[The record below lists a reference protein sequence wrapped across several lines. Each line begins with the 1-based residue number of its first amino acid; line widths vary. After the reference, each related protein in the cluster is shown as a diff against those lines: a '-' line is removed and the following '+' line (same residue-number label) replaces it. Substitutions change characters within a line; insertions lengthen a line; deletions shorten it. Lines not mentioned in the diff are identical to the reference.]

1 MIIFRRFS
9 GSLYTWSDSYHTLI
23 GHRTKQPILAPKKV
37 DTYFKPLNITP
48 MKELMELTQ
57 MRTDRELNFK
67 FSYIATGPYHT
78 LCVTDQGMVLGMGE
92 AKYTKRGH
100 ESPTYL
106 LDRVAG
112 LSGIIIKQVSCG
124 LDHSLALSN
133 IGEVY
138 SWGYGGMGEK
148 LLKSLFYKDPY
159 SPLGQ
164 STVSNFEIP
173 TKIAELEN
181 IKQVEAGYHHCLAL
195 TRKI

>member
-1 MIIFRRFS
+1 
-9 GSLYTWSDSYHTLI
+9 
-23 GHRTKQPILAPKKV
+23 
-37 DTYFKPLNITP
+37 
-48 MKELMELTQ
+48 MKEHMELAQ

-67 FSYIATGPYHT
+67 FSSIGTGPYHY
-78 LCVTDQGMVLGMGE
+78 LCVTDQGMAFGLGE
-92 AKYTKRGH
+92 EKYNKRGH
-100 ESPTYL
+100 ESPTWL
-106 LDRVAG
+106 LDRVGG

-138 SWGYGGMGEK
+138 SWGYGGMSEK

-164 STVSNFEIP
+164 NTVQNFSLP
-173 TKIAELEN
+173 TKISNLEN
-181 IKQVEAGYHHCLAL
+181 IKQIEAGYHHSLAL